1 MDVCRNLIVD
11 LAREEDEGGDS
22 NKAEIE
28 AFFDALEERF
38 LDINPYCRYK
48 AIQVYTNK
56 ILEYA

>member
-28 AFFDALEERF
+28 AFFDALEEQF
-38 LDINPYCRYK
+38 LDINPYCHYK
-48 AIQVYTNK
+48 AIQVYINK